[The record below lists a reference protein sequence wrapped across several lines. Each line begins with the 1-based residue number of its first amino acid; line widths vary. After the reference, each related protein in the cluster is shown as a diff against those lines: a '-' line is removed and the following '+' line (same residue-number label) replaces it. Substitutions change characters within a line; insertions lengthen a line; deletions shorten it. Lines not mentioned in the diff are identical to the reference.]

1 MTPTARALYI
11 AEPPAAYLARP
22 PLVVDCSLISGL
34 VFNEHWQVLAS
45 ERIVNRALHAPFLLQ
60 AEMASV
66 AVKKSRQA
74 QQQIAQEGMVLFQSM
89 DISLHPLRALEVVA
103 LALRYQLSGY
113 DAAYLWLAAELNAP
127 LATFDEKLAA
137 AAQAHLASLP

>member
-1 MTPTARALYI
+1 MTASARALYI

-45 ERIVNRALHAPFLLQ
+45 ERVVNRALHAPFLLQ

-89 DISLHPLRALEVVA
+89 DISLHPIRALEVVS

-137 AAQAHLASLP
+137 AAQTHLGKLP

>member
-1 MTPTARALYI
+1 MTPSARVLYI
-11 AEPPAAYLARP
+11 AEPHAASLARP

-74 QQQIAQEGMVLFQSM
+74 QQQIAQDGMVLFQSM
-89 DISLHPLRALEVVA
+89 DISLHPLRALEVVS

-137 AAQAHLASLP
+137 AALTHLASLP

>member
-74 QQQIAQEGMVLFQSM
+74 QQQIAQEGMVRRPDL
-89 DISLHPLRALEVVA
+89 
-103 LALRYQLSGY
+103 
-113 DAAYLWLAAELNAP
+113 
-127 LATFDEKLAA
+127 
-137 AAQAHLASLP
+137 

>member
-103 LALRYQLSGY
+103 LALRYQLFGY

-137 AAQAHLASLP
+137 AAQTHLASLP

>member
-1 MTPTARALYI
+1 MTTSARVLYI
-11 AEPPAAYLARP
+11 AEPPAAYLARQ

-34 VFNEHWQVLAS
+34 VFNEHWQVLAA

-60 AEMASV
+60 AELASV

-89 DISLHPLRALEVVA
+89 DISLHPIRALEVVS
-103 LALRYQLSGY
+103 LAQRYQLSGY
-113 DAAYLWLAAELNAP
+113 AAAYLWLAAELNAP

-137 AAQAHLASLP
+137 AAQAHLASMP

>member
-1 MTPTARALYI
+1 MTASARVLYI
-11 AEPPAAYLARP
+11 AEPPAAYLGRP

-34 VFNEHWQVLAS
+34 VFNEHWQVLAA

-60 AEMASV
+60 AELASV

-74 QQQIAQEGMVLFQSM
+74 QQQIAQDGMVLFQSM
-89 DISLHPLRALEVVA
+89 DISLHPIRALEVVS

-113 DAAYLWLAAELNAP
+113 DAAYLWLATELNAP

-137 AAQAHLASLP
+137 AAQAHLGKLP